1 MDHDVFRVWLSQI
14 DDLTLD
20 QRLSLAAAL
29 TDQTPKASVL
39 SAIESSMAAGH
50 PCPHCGS
57 AFSVGRGQANGLQR
71 FRCKACR
78 KSFNAL
84 TGTPLAGLRKK
95 ERWLGF
101 GRSPVEGETVATS
114 ATRCAIAPNTAF
126 RWRHRFL
133 RAAKIV
139 IEPLQGIVEADETY
153 VLSSR
158 KGERRLDRKAR
169 KRGGKAAKPGLS
181 DELVPVLV
189 AVDRSGA
196 TVSAVLPAVPAV
208 PAVTAEAAEAAEAVE
223 AVLKPVVSKAALL
236 VTDGNNIYPLC
247 ARALGISHEAI
258 NISAGKRVRG
268 EIHIQTANSRHETIK
283 TLLRR
288 HRGIATKY
296 LSSYINW
303 AQIKAQGC
311 STLRIPYHVDQFID
325 ACECRPVAVLA

>member
-14 DDLTLD
+14 DDLTSD
-20 QRLSLAAAL
+20 QRLSLEAAL
-29 TDQTPKASVL
+29 TDQTPRASVL

-101 GRSPVEGETVATS
+101 GRSLAEGETVATS

-196 TVSAVLPAVPAV
+196 TVSAVLPAV
-208 PAVTAEAAEAAEAVE
+208 TAEAVE

-258 NISAGKRVRG
+258 NISAGERVRG

-296 LSSYINW
+296 LGSYINW
-303 AQIKAQGC
+303 AQIKARKLTPRACLDLAIGH
-311 STLRIPYHVDQFID
+311 TGIIPV
-325 ACECRPVAVLA
+325 PS